1 MSDDLKLVIDYFRNK
16 AAELEMGNLELQL
29 QVMKL
34 QEALKLATDTADSD
48 EGSD

>member
-16 AAELEMGNLELQL
+16 AAELEMSNLELQL
-29 QVMKL
+29 QIMKL
-34 QEALKLATDTADSD
+34 QEALKSTNTADSD